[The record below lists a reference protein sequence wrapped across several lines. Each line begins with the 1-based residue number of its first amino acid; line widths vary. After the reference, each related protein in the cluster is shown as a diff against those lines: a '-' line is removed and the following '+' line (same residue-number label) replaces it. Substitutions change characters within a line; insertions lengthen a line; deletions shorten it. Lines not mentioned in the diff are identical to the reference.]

1 MLSSEGLGLPEEPD
15 DQKYRVPAVQ
25 RAFAM
30 LDTLGESSFG
40 LTVRE
45 LSQLHK
51 LPYSTCFYLLETM
64 RQCGYVNRDDESKKY
79 SLGHK
84 LLFMA
89 GGGVTQGS
97 PDLRSTAAPIL
108 AELVETT
115 RLTGHIAVLDRD
127 EAIYIE
133 KLESPGFI
141 RLHTWVGKR
150 NTLHSSAVGKALI
163 MHAGAEELRRLLPPA
178 RLTGRTD
185 RTITTIEGLLSDLAA
200 SRSRGYTVDDV
211 EDEYE
216 GRGVAAPVFSA
227 EGRIAGSVGLA
238 GSISQ
243 IRREDLEHLG
253 ASIRSTAQK
262 ISLRMGYIED
272 LSPLFES

>member
-1 MLSSEGLGLPEEPD
+1 MGITFLSHEQETR
-15 DQKYRVPAVQ
+15 KYRVPAVQ
-25 RAFAM
+25 RAFAI
-30 LDTLGESSFG
+30 LDTLSESSFG

-64 RQCGYVNRDDESKKY
+64 RQCGYVERDEDSKKY
-79 SLGHK
+79 SLGYK
-84 LLFMA
+84 LLFMG
-89 GGGVTQGS
+89 GGGVSQGS

-108 AELVETT
+108 AELVEST

-133 KLESPGFI
+133 KFESPGFI

-150 NTLHSSAVGKALI
+150 NCLHSSAVGKALI
-163 MHAGAEELRRLLPPA
+163 VHLPESEVRQLLPA
-178 RLTGRTD
+178 AKLTRRTD
-185 RTITTIEGLLSDLAA
+185 RTITTLEGLLEDLAL
-200 SRSRGYTVDDV
+200 SRQRGYTIDDV

-227 EGRIAGSVGLA
+227 EGRVVGSIGLA

-243 IRREDLEHLG
+243 IRREDLEPLG
-253 ASIRSTAQK
+253 EAIRSTAQK
-262 ISLRMGYIED
+262 ISVRLGYIQD
-272 LSPLFES
+272 LSSLLES

>member
-1 MLSSEGLGLPEEPD
+1 VPEEFD
-15 DQKYRVPAVQ
+15 DKKYRVPAVQ
-25 RAFAM
+25 RAFAI
-30 LDTLGESSFG
+30 LDTLGERSFG

-45 LSQLHK
+45 LSQLHQ

-64 RQCGYVNRDDESKKY
+64 RQCGYVDRDDDSKKY

-89 GGGVTQGS
+89 GGSVTQGS
-97 PDLRSTAAPIL
+97 PDLRSTALPIL
-108 AELVETT
+108 AELVEST
-115 RLTGHIAVLDRD
+115 RLTAHIAVLDRD

-163 MHAGAEELRRLLPPA
+163 MHLREKEIRDLLPPS

-185 RTITTIEGLLSDLAA
+185 RTITSIDGLLADLAA
-200 SRSRGYTVDDV
+200 SRARGYALDDG

-216 GRGVAAPVFSA
+216 GRGVAAPVFSI
-227 EGRIAGSVGLA
+227 EGKVAGSIGVA

-243 IRREDLEHLG
+243 IRREDLVDLG
-253 ASIRSTAQK
+253 ESVRACAQK
-262 ISLRMGYIED
+262 ISLRMGFIED
-272 LSPLFES
+272 LSPLFDS